1 MEDCVKSVID
11 HVLDPD
17 AFVTLDVVFKGKA
30 VILTAGYLFCE
41 VPLSLVD
48 LSDGICELS
57 SVDDSRI
64 DRLNALSKVLLSF
77 YERIDPV
84 LMRDKL

>member
-1 MEDCVKSVID
+1 VEHCVKSVIN

-30 VILTAGYLFCE
+30 VILTVGYLFSE

-48 LSDGICELS
+48 LTDGVGELS
-57 SVDDSRI
+57 SVDDSPINRI
-64 DRLNALSKVLLSF
+64 NALSKVLLSF